1 MLRSLTCLGLVFLV
15 TASVASGQSYSADA
29 GHVEFESSVPLHSFT
44 GTSDNL
50 VGRLAL
56 ADSTVDFYVDLE
68 TLDTGIGK
76 RDKDMRKTLK
86 TADFPFA
93 EFLGKLTS
101 PFDPSGG
108 QQPARASGQF
118 SIHGVTRDVEVAGTL
133 EPTADGLL
141 LTVAWELN
149 LNDYGIVPPK
159 LLIMKVDP
167 VQQLRISVTLL
178 PDSGA

>member
-1 MLRSLTCLGLVFLV
+1 MLRPFICLGLMFLV
-15 TASVASGQSYSADA
+15 TASLASGQSYTSDS
-29 GHVEFESSVPLHSFT
+29 GRVEFDSSVPLHSFT
-44 GTSDNL
+44 GTSNEL
-50 VGRLAL
+50 VGRIVL

-86 TADFPFA
+86 TGDFPFA
-93 EFLGKLTS
+93 EFFGKLTS

-108 QQPARASGQF
+108 QQPARVSGRF
-118 SIHGVTRDVEVAGTL
+118 SIRGVTKDIEVAGTL

-141 LTVAWELN
+141 LNAEWELN
-149 LNDYGIVPPK
+149 LNDYEIVPPK

-178 PDSGA
+178 PESGT